1 MSHTAGEWVF
11 NKKTQAIESTSDW
24 CIEPNEEDCEDGV
37 PTQVISVFGAMGGKD
52 IKADIECICMA
63 PSMYDAISEVLD
75 RIDGND
81 KPSMEWIRTR
91 LMESRTV
98 TTVW

>member
-1 MSHTAGEWVF
+1 
-11 NKKTQAIESTSDW
+11 
-24 CIEPNEEDCEDGV
+24 
-37 PTQVISVFGAMGGKD
+37 MGGKD